1 MYNIG
6 KKIKQLRIR
15 DNMSADQLAQ
25 TLGKSGLNKK
35 QFTYDLEKGR
45 IKRID
50 LETLTKIASTFNVN
64 LSYFID
70 ESLDGVKTASN
81 KIAIDDKTIEAGW
94 KEKYLEVLKENS
106 DLKSK
111 IIELMQSLKD

>member
-6 KKIKQLRIR
+6 NKIKQLRIR
-15 DNMSADQLAQ
+15 DNMSADQLAEN
-25 TLGKSGLNKK
+25 LGKNGQNKK

-50 LETLTKIASTFNVN
+50 LETLTKIASIFNVN

-70 ESLDGVKTASN
+70 ESLDGIKTASN

-106 DLKSK
+106 ELKSK
-111 IIELMQSLKD
+111 IIELMQSPKY